1 MKRADFNK
9 KWEKEIQKVAEANK
23 VDAAVG
29 SDMFISNIK
38 NAFRV
43 CYENAGKLTIAE
55 KYKGLPDDFKYHQAA
70 QDYLEVLK
78 G

>member
-1 MKRADFNK
+1 MNRAYFNK
-9 KWEKEIQKVAEANK
+9 KWNAEIAKISETNG
-23 VDAAVG
+23 VDLAVG

-38 NAFRV
+38 HAFRV
-43 CYENAGKLTIAE
+43 CYENAGVLVIAE
-55 KYKGLPDDFKYHQAA
+55 HYKGLPEDFKYHQAA

>member
-1 MKRADFNK
+1 MNRAYFNK
-9 KWEKEIQKVAEANK
+9 KWHAEIAKISAANG
-23 VDAAVG
+23 VDLAVG

-38 NAFRV
+38 HAFRV

-55 KYKGLPDDFKYHQAA
+55 YYKGLPDGFKYHAAA

>member
-1 MKRADFNK
+1 MTRAEFNK
-9 KWEKEIQKVAEANK
+9 KWESEIIKIASFNEVSLLT
-23 VDAAVG
+23 G

-55 KYKGLPDDFKYHQAA
+55 KYQGLSKDFKYHEAA